1 MLVEPFWKVYQK
13 IGKFFLPLLFL
24 LFFICS
30 FLVIFTSV
38 RTKSIHYY
46 EGQVVEESIR
56 ANKTIENTEATKKRR
71 QIAAEAVTPE
81 YTFQEDIAKQQY
93 QYVNRL
99 FELVKKVEKNAQE
112 KYQEALDNQKAG
124 DVAPS
129 ISVTDE
135 IVDLKK
141 QFESL
146 DADSLTF
153 YQNFDDAFY
162 KELFSISSE
171 ELNEIQSLSLK
182 YIDQEFK
189 KQIKEADVTAILKEL
204 NQQVNELKT
213 TETSKNLVKTIL
225 SKAIVPNSFLNEKKT
240 EQLRQKARDDVQP
253 VMIYQGEII
262 VREGSQ
268 IDAAAMEKLKLLGLT
283 NQRGSIFPM
292 VALILVIVLQLI
304 VLYSITCQEKDLK
317 RRIIKIVFYLLMMF
331 VSIVVM
337 KTIQVIQDESISYL
351 SLLYPAMFTPFAVN
365 VLLERR
371 LAIVAAL
378 FQVILVNFIFYDAI
392 GTSVVTIIVIAYLFA
407 GLMGT
412 LLKRHNLY
420 KQRLQAMLL
429 ALGFP
434 FFMNVIVVIMQG
446 MSFSDTKT
454 YLTLI
459 CGFIGNVISLLLMV
473 GLFPYIELLVS
484 DDSMIVLNE
493 LSNPNHP
500 LLKQLLEEAPGTYHH
515 SMMVA
520 NLSAN
525 AVAAINGRSLLT
537 RVACYYHDIGK
548 LKHANFFVENLPHGA
563 ENPHNFLLPED
574 SKQIIFGHVIDGA
587 KILEQYH
594 MPQMVIDICNQH
606 HGTTLMKFF
615 YVKAKER
622 DPQTKE
628 SDYRYP
634 GPKPQTKEAAVV
646 SIADSCEAAVRAMDH
661 PSNEKIQKFVH
672 QLIESRILDGQLN
685 ESGVTLNELAIIE
698 KSIVNGLCSTF
709 HSRIKYPKMESEAK
723 SMKEEQERREN

>member
-112 KYQEALDNQKAG
+112 KYQEALDNQKAD

-153 YQNFDDAFY
+153 YQNFDDTFY

-240 EQLRQKARDDVQP
+240 EQLRQKARDDMQP

-292 VALILVIVLQLI
+292 VALILAIVLQLI
-304 VLYSITCQEKDLK
+304 VLYSITRQEKDLK

-365 VLLERR
+365 ILLERR

-412 LLKRHNLY
+412 LMKRHNLY
-420 KQRLQAMLL
+420 NQRLQAMLL

>member
-1 MLVEPFWKVYQK
+1 MIVEPLWKLYQK
-13 IGKFFLPLLFL
+13 LGKLLISIIFL
-24 LFFICS
+24 LFF
-30 FLVIFTSV
+30 LVSIFVISSSV
-38 RTKSIHYY
+38 KTKSIHYY

-56 ANKTIENTEATKKRR
+56 ANKTIENVAATEKRR

-81 YTFQEDIAKQQY
+81 YTFQDDVTKQQY

-99 FELVKKVEKNAQE
+99 FELVEKVKKKAQE
-112 KYQEALDNQKAG
+112 KYQNALNNQKAG
-124 DVAPS
+124 DIAPS
-129 ISVTDE
+129 ISVADE
-135 IVDLKK
+135 VIDLKK

-153 YQNFDDAFY
+153 YQKFEDSFY
-162 KELFSISSE
+162 QELFSITDDE
-171 ELNEIQSLSLK
+171 FKEVKSLSLN

-189 KQIKEADVTAILKEL
+189 KQIKEADVAAILKEL
-204 NQQVNELKT
+204 NQQVGELKT
-213 TETSKNLVKTIL
+213 NETVKNIVNAIL
-225 SKAIVPNSFLNEKKT
+225 AQAIVPNSFLNEKKT
-240 EQLRQKARDDVQP
+240 EQLRQKAKDDVQP

-292 VALILVIVLQLI
+292 FALLLVIVLQLV
-304 VLYSITCQEKDLK
+304 VLFSISRQEKDEK
-317 RRIIKIVFYLLMMF
+317 RRLVKIVFYLSVMLI
-331 VSIVVM
+331 SILVM

-351 SLLYPAMFTPFAVN
+351 SLLYPAMFAPFTIN

-371 LAIVAAL
+371 LAIIAAL
-378 FQVILVNFIFYDAI
+378 FQVILANFVFYDAI

-407 GLMGT
+407 GFMGT

-420 KQRLQAMLL
+420 KQRLQALLL

-434 FFMNVIVVIMQG
+434 VFMNVIVVIMQG

-459 CGFIGNVISLLLMV
+459 CGIIGNVISLLLMI
-473 GLFPYIELLVS
+473 GLFPYMELLIS
-484 DDSMIVLNE
+484 DDSMMVLNE

-520 NLSAN
+520 NLSSN

-685 ESGVTLNELAIIE
+685 ESGITLNELAIVE

-723 SMKEEQERREN
+723 SMKEEQERRGN

>member
-56 ANKTIENTEATKKRR
+56 ANKSIENTEATKKRR

-112 KYQEALDNQKAG
+112 KYQEALDNQKAD

-153 YQNFDDAFY
+153 YQNFDDTFY

-292 VALILVIVLQLI
+292 VALILAIVLQLI
-304 VLYSITCQEKDLK
+304 VLYSITRQEKDLK

-412 LLKRHNLY
+412 LMKRHNLY
-420 KQRLQAMLL
+420 NQRLQAMLL

>member
-112 KYQEALDNQKAG
+112 KYQEALDNQKAD

-153 YQNFDDAFY
+153 YQNFDDTFY

-182 YIDQEFK
+182 YIDQELK

-292 VALILVIVLQLI
+292 VALILAIVLQLI
-304 VLYSITCQEKDLK
+304 VLYSITRQEKDLK

-412 LLKRHNLY
+412 LMKRHNLY
-420 KQRLQAMLL
+420 NQRLQAMLL

>member
-112 KYQEALDNQKAG
+112 KYQEALDNQKAD

-153 YQNFDDAFY
+153 YQNFDDTFY

-292 VALILVIVLQLI
+292 VALILAIVLQLI
-304 VLYSITCQEKDLK
+304 VLYSITRQEKDLK

-412 LLKRHNLY
+412 LMKRHNLY
-420 KQRLQAMLL
+420 NQRLQAMLL

-587 KILEQYH
+587 KILKQYH

>member
-112 KYQEALDNQKAG
+112 KYQEALDNQKAD

-153 YQNFDDAFY
+153 YQNFDDTFY

-268 IDAAAMEKLKLLGLT
+268 IDSAAMEKLKLLGLT

-412 LLKRHNLY
+412 LMKRHNLY
-420 KQRLQAMLL
+420 NQRLQAMLL

>member
-81 YTFQEDIAKQQY
+81 YTFQEDIAKKQY

-112 KYQEALDNQKAG
+112 KYQEALDNQKAD

-153 YQNFDDAFY
+153 YQNFDDTFY

-213 TETSKNLVKTIL
+213 TETSKNLLKTIL

-412 LLKRHNLY
+412 LMKRHNLY
-420 KQRLQAMLL
+420 NQRLQAMLL

>member
-112 KYQEALDNQKAG
+112 KYQEALDNQKAD

-153 YQNFDDAFY
+153 YQNFDDTFY

-292 VALILVIVLQLI
+292 VALILAIVLQLI
-304 VLYSITCQEKDLK
+304 VLYSITRQEKDLK

-412 LLKRHNLY
+412 LMKRHNLY
-420 KQRLQAMLL
+420 NQRLQAMLL

-459 CGFIGNVISLLLMV
+459 CGFIGNAISLLLMV

-709 HSRIKYPKMESEAK
+709 YSRIKYPKMESEAK

>member
-112 KYQEALDNQKAG
+112 KYQEALDNQKAD

-153 YQNFDDAFY
+153 YQNFDDTFY

-292 VALILVIVLQLI
+292 VALILAIVLQLI
-304 VLYSITCQEKDLK
+304 VLYSITRQEKDLK

-412 LLKRHNLY
+412 LMKRHNLY

>member
-112 KYQEALDNQKAG
+112 KYQEALDNQKAD

-153 YQNFDDAFY
+153 YQNFDDTFY

-292 VALILVIVLQLI
+292 VALILAIVLQLI
-304 VLYSITCQEKDLK
+304 VLYSITRQEKDLK

-412 LLKRHNLY
+412 LMKRHNLY
-420 KQRLQAMLL
+420 NQRLQAMLL

-634 GPKPQTKEAAVV
+634 GPKPQTEEAAVV

>member
-112 KYQEALDNQKAG
+112 KYQEALDNQKAD

-153 YQNFDDAFY
+153 YQNFDDTFY

-304 VLYSITCQEKDLK
+304 VLYSITRQEKDLK

-420 KQRLQAMLL
+420 KQRLQVMLL

-622 DPQTKE
+622 DPQTRE

>member
-81 YTFQEDIAKQQY
+81 YTFQEDIAKKQY

-112 KYQEALDNQKAG
+112 KYQEALDNQKAD

-153 YQNFDDAFY
+153 YQNFDDTFY

-304 VLYSITCQEKDLK
+304 VLYSITRQEKDLK

-412 LLKRHNLY
+412 LMKRHNLY
-420 KQRLQAMLL
+420 NQRLQAMLL

>member
-112 KYQEALDNQKAG
+112 KYQEALDNQKAD

-153 YQNFDDAFY
+153 YQNFDDTFY

-292 VALILVIVLQLI
+292 VALILVIILQLI
-304 VLYSITCQEKDLK
+304 VLYSITRQEKDLK
-317 RRIIKIVFYLLMMF
+317 RRIIKFVFYLLMMF

-337 KTIQVIQDESISYL
+337 KTIQVIQNESISYL

-365 VLLERR
+365 ILLERR

-622 DPQTKE
+622 DPQTRE

>member
-112 KYQEALDNQKAG
+112 KYQEALDNQKAD

-153 YQNFDDAFY
+153 YQNFDDTFY

-283 NQRGSIFPM
+283 NRRGSIFPM
-292 VALILVIVLQLI
+292 VALILVIILQLI
-304 VLYSITCQEKDLK
+304 VLYSITRQEKDLK

-337 KTIQVIQDESISYL
+337 KTIQVIQNESISYL

-672 QLIESRILDGQLN
+672 QLIESRILDGQLD

>member
-112 KYQEALDNQKAG
+112 KYQEALDNQKAD

-153 YQNFDDAFY
+153 YQNFDDTFY

-292 VALILVIVLQLI
+292 VALILAIVLQLI
-304 VLYSITCQEKDLK
+304 VLYSITRQEKDLK

-412 LLKRHNLY
+412 LMKRHNLY
-420 KQRLQAMLL
+420 NQRLQAMLL

>member
-112 KYQEALDNQKAG
+112 KYQEALDNQKAD

-153 YQNFDDAFY
+153 YQNFDDTFY

-292 VALILVIVLQLI
+292 VALILAIVLQLI
-304 VLYSITCQEKDLK
+304 VLYSITRQEKDLK

-407 GLMGT
+407 SLMGT
-412 LLKRHNLY
+412 LMKRHNLY
-420 KQRLQAMLL
+420 NQRLQAMLL

>member
-112 KYQEALDNQKAG
+112 KYQEALDNQKAD

-153 YQNFDDAFY
+153 YQNFDDTFY

-292 VALILVIVLQLI
+292 VALILAIVLQLI
-304 VLYSITCQEKDLK
+304 VLYSITRQEKDLK

-351 SLLYPAMFTPFAVN
+351 SLLYPAMFTPFTVN

-412 LLKRHNLY
+412 LMKRHNLY
-420 KQRLQAMLL
+420 NQRLQAMLL

>member
-112 KYQEALDNQKAG
+112 KYQEALDNQKAD

-153 YQNFDDAFY
+153 YQNFDDTFY

-292 VALILVIVLQLI
+292 VALILAIVLQLI
-304 VLYSITCQEKDLK
+304 VLYSITRQEKDLK

-407 GLMGT
+407 SLMGT
-412 LLKRHNLY
+412 LMKRHNLY
-420 KQRLQAMLL
+420 NQRLQAMLL

-622 DPQTKE
+622 DPQTRE

>member
-112 KYQEALDNQKAG
+112 KYQEALDNQKAD

-153 YQNFDDAFY
+153 YQNFDDTFY
-162 KELFSISSE
+162 KDLFSISSE

-622 DPQTKE
+622 DPQTRE

>member
-112 KYQEALDNQKAG
+112 KYQEALDNQKAD

-153 YQNFDDAFY
+153 YQNFDDTFY

-182 YIDQEFK
+182 YIDQVFK

-292 VALILVIVLQLI
+292 VALILAIVLQLI
-304 VLYSITCQEKDLK
+304 VLYSITRQEKDLK

-412 LLKRHNLY
+412 LMKRHNLY
-420 KQRLQAMLL
+420 NQRLQAMLL

>member
-1 MLVEPFWKVYQK
+1 MIVEPLWKLYQK
-13 IGKFFLPLLFL
+13 LGKLLISIIFL
-24 LFFICS
+24 LFF
-30 FLVIFTSV
+30 LVSIFVISSSV
-38 RTKSIHYY
+38 KTKSIHYY

-56 ANKTIENTEATKKRR
+56 ANKTIENVAATEKRR

-81 YTFQEDIAKQQY
+81 YTFQDDVTKQQY

-99 FELVKKVEKNAQE
+99 FELVEKVKKKAQE
-112 KYQEALDNQKAG
+112 KYQNALNNQKAG
-124 DVAPS
+124 DIAPS
-129 ISVTDE
+129 ISVADE
-135 IVDLKK
+135 VIDLKK

-153 YQNFDDAFY
+153 YQKFDDSFY
-162 KELFSISSE
+162 QELFSITDDE
-171 ELNEIQSLSLK
+171 FKEVKSLSLN

-189 KQIKEADVTAILKEL
+189 KQIKEADVAAILKEL
-204 NQQVNELKT
+204 NQQVGELKT
-213 TETSKNLVKTIL
+213 NETVKNIVNAIL
-225 SKAIVPNSFLNEKKT
+225 AQAIVPNSFLNEKKT
-240 EQLRQKARDDVQP
+240 EQLRQKAKDDVQP

-292 VALILVIVLQLI
+292 FALLLVIVLQLV
-304 VLYSITCQEKDLK
+304 VLFSISRQEKDEK
-317 RRIIKIVFYLLMMF
+317 RRLVKIVFYLSVMLI
-331 VSIVVM
+331 SILVM

-351 SLLYPAMFTPFAVN
+351 SLLYPAMFAPFTIN

-371 LAIVAAL
+371 LAIIAAL
-378 FQVILVNFIFYDAI
+378 FQVILANFVFYDAI

-407 GLMGT
+407 GFMGT

-420 KQRLQAMLL
+420 KQRLQALLL

-434 FFMNVIVVIMQG
+434 VFMNVIVVIMQG

-459 CGFIGNVISLLLMV
+459 CGIIGNVISLLLMV
-473 GLFPYIELLVS
+473 GLFPYMELLIS
-484 DDSMIVLNE
+484 DDSMMVLNE

-520 NLSAN
+520 NLSSN

-685 ESGVTLNELAIIE
+685 ESGITLNELAIVE

-723 SMKEEQERREN
+723 SMKEEQERRGN

>member
-112 KYQEALDNQKAG
+112 KYQEALDNQKAD

-153 YQNFDDAFY
+153 YQNFDDTFY

-189 KQIKEADVTAILKEL
+189 KQIKEADVTVILKEL

-337 KTIQVIQDESISYL
+337 KTIQVIQNESISYL

-412 LLKRHNLY
+412 LMKRHNLY
-420 KQRLQAMLL
+420 NQRLQAMLL
-429 ALGFP
+429 ALGFT

>member
-112 KYQEALDNQKAG
+112 KYQEALDNQKAD

-153 YQNFDDAFY
+153 YQNFDDTFY

-292 VALILVIVLQLI
+292 VALILVIILQLI
-304 VLYSITCQEKDLK
+304 VLYSITRQEKDLK

-337 KTIQVIQDESISYL
+337 KTIQVIQNESISYL

-493 LSNPNHP
+493 LSKPNHP

-672 QLIESRILDGQLN
+672 QLIESRILDGQLD

-723 SMKEEQERREN
+723 SRKEEQERREN

>member
-112 KYQEALDNQKAG
+112 KYQEALDNQKAD

-153 YQNFDDAFY
+153 YQNFDDTFY

-292 VALILVIVLQLI
+292 VALILAIVLQLI
-304 VLYSITCQEKDLK
+304 VLYSITRQEKDLK

-412 LLKRHNLY
+412 LMKRHNLY
-420 KQRLQAMLL
+420 NQRLQAMLL

-723 SMKEEQERREN
+723 RMKEEQERREN

>member
-112 KYQEALDNQKAG
+112 KYQEALDNQKAD

-153 YQNFDDAFY
+153 YQNFDDTFY

-240 EQLRQKARDDVQP
+240 EQLHQKARDDVQP

-304 VLYSITCQEKDLK
+304 VLYSITRQEKDLK

-378 FQVILVNFIFYDAI
+378 FQVILLNFIFYDAI

-412 LLKRHNLY
+412 LMKRHNLY
-420 KQRLQAMLL
+420 NQRLQAMLL

>member
-112 KYQEALDNQKAG
+112 KYQEALDNQKAD

-153 YQNFDDAFY
+153 YQNFDDTFY

-337 KTIQVIQDESISYL
+337 KTIQVIQNESISYL

-412 LLKRHNLY
+412 LMKRHNLY
-420 KQRLQAMLL
+420 NQRLQAMLL

>member
-112 KYQEALDNQKAG
+112 KYQEALDNQKAD

-153 YQNFDDAFY
+153 YQNFDDTFY

-182 YIDQEFK
+182 YIDQGFK

-292 VALILVIVLQLI
+292 VALILAIVLQLI
-304 VLYSITCQEKDLK
+304 VLYSITRQEKDLK

-412 LLKRHNLY
+412 LMKRHNLY
-420 KQRLQAMLL
+420 NQRLQAMLL

>member
-112 KYQEALDNQKAG
+112 KYQEALDNQKAD

-153 YQNFDDAFY
+153 YQNFDDTFY
-162 KELFSISSE
+162 KELFSISNE
-171 ELNEIQSLSLK
+171 ELNEVQSLSLK
-182 YIDQEFK
+182 FIDQEFK

-304 VLYSITCQEKDLK
+304 VLYSITRQEKDLK

-412 LLKRHNLY
+412 LMKRHNLY
-420 KQRLQAMLL
+420 NQRLQAMLL

-434 FFMNVIVVIMQG
+434 FFMNVIVVFMQG

>member
-112 KYQEALDNQKAG
+112 KYQEALDNQKAD

-153 YQNFDDAFY
+153 YQNFDDTFY

-253 VMIYQGEII
+253 VMVYQGEII

-292 VALILVIVLQLI
+292 VALILVIILQLI
-304 VLYSITCQEKDLK
+304 VLYSITRQEKDLK

-337 KTIQVIQDESISYL
+337 KTIQVIQNESISYL

-622 DPQTKE
+622 DPQTRE

>member
-112 KYQEALDNQKAG
+112 KYQEALDKQKAD

-153 YQNFDDAFY
+153 YQNFDDTFY

-292 VALILVIVLQLI
+292 VALILAIVLQLI
-304 VLYSITCQEKDLK
+304 VLYSITRQEKDLK

-412 LLKRHNLY
+412 LMKRHNLY
-420 KQRLQAMLL
+420 NQRLQAMLL

>member
-112 KYQEALDNQKAG
+112 KYQEALDNQKAD

-153 YQNFDDAFY
+153 YQNFDDTFY

-292 VALILVIVLQLI
+292 VALILAIVLQLI
-304 VLYSITCQEKDLK
+304 VLYSITRQEKDLK

-331 VSIVVM
+331 VSIVAM

-407 GLMGT
+407 SLMGT
-412 LLKRHNLY
+412 LMKRHNLY
-420 KQRLQAMLL
+420 NQRLQAMLL

-622 DPQTKE
+622 DPQTRE

>member
-112 KYQEALDNQKAG
+112 KYQEALDNQKAD

-153 YQNFDDAFY
+153 YQNFDDTFY

-292 VALILVIVLQLI
+292 VALILAIVLQLI
-304 VLYSITCQEKDLK
+304 VLYSITRQEKDLK

-407 GLMGT
+407 SLMGT
-412 LLKRHNLY
+412 LMKRHNLY
-420 KQRLQAMLL
+420 NQRLQAMLL

-454 YLTLI
+454 YLTFI

-622 DPQTKE
+622 DPQTRE

>member
-81 YTFQEDIAKQQY
+81 YTFQEDIAKKQY

-112 KYQEALDNQKAG
+112 KYQEALDNQKAD

-153 YQNFDDAFY
+153 YQNFDDTFY

-268 IDAAAMEKLKLLGLT
+268 IDSAAMEKLKLLGLT
-283 NQRGSIFPM
+283 NKRGSIFPM

-412 LLKRHNLY
+412 LMKRHNLY
-420 KQRLQAMLL
+420 NQRLQAMLL

-628 SDYRYP
+628 SDYHYP

>member
-112 KYQEALDNQKAG
+112 KYQEALDNQKAD

-153 YQNFDDAFY
+153 YQNFDDTFY

-292 VALILVIVLQLI
+292 VALILAIVLQLI
-304 VLYSITCQEKDLK
+304 VLYSITRQEKDLK
-317 RRIIKIVFYLLMMF
+317 RRIVKIVFYLLMMF

-412 LLKRHNLY
+412 LMKRHNLY
-420 KQRLQAMLL
+420 NQRLQAMLL

>member
-112 KYQEALDNQKAG
+112 KYQEALDNQKAD

-153 YQNFDDAFY
+153 YQNFDDTFY

-225 SKAIVPNSFLNEKKT
+225 SKAIVPNSFFNEKKT

-292 VALILVIVLQLI
+292 VALILAIVLQLI
-304 VLYSITCQEKDLK
+304 VLYSITRQEKDLK

-412 LLKRHNLY
+412 LMKRHNLY
-420 KQRLQAMLL
+420 NQRLQAMLL

>member
-112 KYQEALDNQKAG
+112 KYQEALDNQKAD

-153 YQNFDDAFY
+153 YQNFDDTFY

>member
-112 KYQEALDNQKAG
+112 KYQEALDNQKAD

-153 YQNFDDAFY
+153 YQNFDDTFY

-283 NQRGSIFPM
+283 NQRGSFFPM
-292 VALILVIVLQLI
+292 VALILAIVLQLI
-304 VLYSITCQEKDLK
+304 VLYSITRQEKDLK

-412 LLKRHNLY
+412 LMKRHNLY
-420 KQRLQAMLL
+420 NQRLQAMLL

-709 HSRIKYPKMESEAK
+709 YSRIKYPKMESEAK